1 MRILA
6 KRGKSSNRKYRSGL
20 HKFRNGCYL
29 YEYSIY
35 ELYKIDSRYVWKFIR
50 LMRYKMGFDQELF
63 DGARINLPKNR
74 NHQHKNGIKYLV
86 FKEEDLQ

>member
-6 KRGKSSNRKYRSGL
+6 KRGKPSNRKYRGRL
-20 HKFRNGCYL
+20 HKFRNGWYL

-35 ELYKIDSRYVWKFIR
+35 ELYKLENKYVWRFIR
-50 LMRYKMGFDQELF
+50 LIRYKTHFDQELF
-63 DGARINLPKNR
+63 DAAKIDLPKNR